1 MSIEKSQIQVDSVEA
16 VDEVS
21 PVTLSFGGTCI
32 SGSNFSSAG
41 GVSISGVIT
50 AGSYSGS
57 ASGLTGI
64 GVAQTGHIIGTI
76 LIR

>member
-1 MSIEKSQIQVDSVEA
+1 MSIEKSQIKVDSIEA

-21 PVTLSFGGTCI
+21 PVTLSYGGTCI
-32 SGSNFSSAG
+32 AGSNFSAQG
-41 GVSISGVIT
+41 GVTIAGVVT

-64 GVAQTGHIIGTI
+64 GVAQTGAIIGTI